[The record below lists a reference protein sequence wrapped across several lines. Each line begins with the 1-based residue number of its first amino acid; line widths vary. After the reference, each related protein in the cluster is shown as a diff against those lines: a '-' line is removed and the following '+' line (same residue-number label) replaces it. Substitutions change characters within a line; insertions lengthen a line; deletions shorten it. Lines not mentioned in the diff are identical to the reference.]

1 MSQDAGIDI
10 DFDDPASMDRE
21 LARLQAQAHAQAQ
34 AQQVREAGDEKQAK
48 VIEGQVAE
56 DGKTVEFMGR
66 RFRVAEKIGAMPL
79 LKFSMYADMSV
90 QDPRALGAMYA
101 MLRDCIHPGTPG
113 CGECEACKADR
124 ERDCKDYD
132 PGDWAAFED
141 HAMESRA
148 EADDLLDVITKTM
161 ELISGRPTGPS
172 SPSQGGRRGIS
183 AGSTDRSS
191 GRRGGASRR

>member
-1 MSQDAGIDI
+1 MSQDADIDI

-21 LARLQAQAHAQAQ
+21 LARLQAAAHAQAQ
-34 AQQVREAGDEKQAK
+34 AGADEEAGGKPAK
-48 VIEGQVAE
+48 VIEGQVAD
-56 DGKTVEFMGR
+56 DGRTVEFLGR
-66 RFRVAEKIGAMPL
+66 RFRVAEKVGAMPL

-113 CGECEACKADR
+113 CGTCEACKADR

-148 EADDLLDVITKTM
+148 EPDDLLDVITQTM
-161 ELISGRPTGPS
+161 EKIAGRPTAPS
-172 SPSQGGRRGIS
+172 SPSAGGRRPIS
-183 AGSTDRSS
+183 GGSTGRSS
-191 GRRGGASRR
+191 GRRGGGSRR